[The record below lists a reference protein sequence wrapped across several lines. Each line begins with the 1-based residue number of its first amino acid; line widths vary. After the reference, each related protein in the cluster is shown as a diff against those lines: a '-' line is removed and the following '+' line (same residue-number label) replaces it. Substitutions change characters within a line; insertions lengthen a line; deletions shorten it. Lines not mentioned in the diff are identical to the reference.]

1 MMQVVASID
10 KRLRY
15 MAQGFTVV
23 VARMVA
29 ASAVWHEEGD
39 KNESRGW
46 STGKIFETVEDHL
59 CQPEDPDA
67 GEDDGVPPA
76 KGMDSVRQH
85 WTAHCPA
92 TRSAGSGH
100 RAKRTSKATS
110 P

>member
-29 ASAVWHEEGD
+29 ASAAWHAEGD
-39 KNESRGW
+39 KKESRGW
-46 STGKIFETVEDHL
+46 ITGKIFEAIKDHP

-67 GEDDGVPPA
+67 EEDDGVPPV
-76 KGMDSVRQH
+76 KGVDRVQQH

-100 RAKRTSKATS
+100 TVERTSKAT
-110 P
+110 